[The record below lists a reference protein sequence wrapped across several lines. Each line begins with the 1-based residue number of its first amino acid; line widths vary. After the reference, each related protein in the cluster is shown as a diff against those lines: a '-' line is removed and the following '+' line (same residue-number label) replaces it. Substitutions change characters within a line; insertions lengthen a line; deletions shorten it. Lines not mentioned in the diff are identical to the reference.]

1 MSSLPAQAATAVALF
16 AGTNADDVVVL
27 ALLNAASRTVGRP
40 RRWEIWAGQYAG
52 IGALTGVSLAAGRGL
67 ALVPGR
73 WLWLLALV
81 PLALGVVN
89 LVAVIRSRHRGE
101 EPRSP
106 SAGGALGV
114 AAFAIANGADD
125 LAAYP
130 PFFAT
135 TGTAQ
140 TVVTLA
146 VFAGCIAVWCLA
158 GTVLT
163 RHKRITEAV
172 GRYGDWILPVAFLLI
187 GLYILRETAGP
198 VHV

>member
-1 MSSLPAQAATAVALF
+1 MVLF

-27 ALLNAASRTVGRP
+27 ALLNAASRAGGRP

-52 IGALTGVSLAAGRGL
+52 IGALTGLALAAGRGL

-89 LVAVIRSRHRGE
+89 LAAVIRSRHRGE
-101 EPRSP
+101 EPQSP
-106 SAGGALGV
+106 SAGGTLGV
-114 AAFAIANGADD
+114 AALAIANGAVD

-140 TVVTLA
+140 IAVTLA

-163 RHKRITEAV
+163 SHKGITEAV
-172 GRYGDWILPVAFLLI
+172 SRYGDWILPVAFILI
-187 GLYILRETAGP
+187 GLYVLHQTAGP